1 MHRVTSEPFKKYLS
15 KNNIKIFGVDYLE
28 RRGLWQGQEFLLDSS
43 LQNCANDETNQS
55 FIQDTNK
62 GMNNCRTII
71 FTALKSL
78 DLLSLQVISNGKLNQ
93 KILSCSLKENGK
105 RKES

>member
-55 FIQDTNK
+55 FIQDL
-62 GMNNCRTII
+62 NNLMK
-71 FTALKSL
+71 ASL
-78 DLLSLQVISNGKLNQ
+78 TFHY
-93 KILSCSLKENGK
+93 KILIAIQRSLVKDA
-105 RKES
+105 SF